1 MTRFRSG
8 RVTHQNI
15 GISSFTENKLVLD
28 VIGNARISGILSV
41 PQLQVTG
48 VGGQITGDINTR
60 NLNVIGITTLGG
72 PLSVGGSTGQPG
84 QYLKST
90 GVGLEW
96 GSFPAVRDTVTY
108 IATAGQTQFS
118 FNYNTNF
125 VDVYVN
131 GVKLTA
137 SEFVATSGNLVILNS
152 ACFEGDVIELISFNT
167 TALGGGGGGGGGFG
181 NVAGINTLATSH
193 FNHINAAGVI
203 TATAFYGSGEFLT
216 DVPGSKQSGYAH
228 TAGIATVAEGLTG
241 IPDIN
246 VGVVT
251 ASEIHLDD
259 NNEATFGNSNDL
271 KIFHNGSHSVI
282 RDEGTGVLFI
292 QGDSDV
298 RLTDVGG
305 NEIYG
310 QFNKNSSVDLYYD
323 NSKKFETTG
332 YGATVTGEMG
342 ATLFTGPLSG
352 DATGL
357 SGVPSIT
364 VDNIVAN
371 NISVAATL
379 TYEDVKNVDSIGI
392 VTARSGIRVYPGYG
406 IYVQSGIVTA
416 NDFYGNLT
424 GDVAGTATTAI
435 TANSAEGLS
444 GRPHIDVR
452 GIESTGIKVVGLV
465 TANTFV
471 GNIVGSVQGGNV
483 NAYDG
488 TFTNNVSA
496 GASITASNGYYG
508 DGSNV
513 TGIVTVSDNA
523 PPSVFSGKLWWKS
536 DEGRL
541 KVYYD
546 DGNSSQWVDATPGGG
561 GGGGGGGNSD
571 LLNDTTPQLGGDL
584 DVNDKNIVFGDSTTS
599 TDDRLKFGAG
609 QDLQIYHDGSA
620 SYILEQGSGELRLL
634 TNQLRILNTTNNED
648 IARFTEDGSVDLY
661 YDDSKKFETT
671 GYGVTVTGIVS
682 ATSFSGDVN
691 AVALNVS
698 SVSTFSGNVNIVDGA
713 KALFGN
719 GSDLEIYHAADNAS
733 YIRDVGTGNLNIDST
748 GGNIQIRVNT
758 NESAIV
764 AKQNGAVDLYYD
776 NSKKFETTTHG
787 VYSSGIISATSFIGD
802 GSGLDNIYAAP
813 PAGISTTGYT
823 ILHDIDASGDLD
835 VSGISTFGGK
845 IKASS
850 TDNVIPFY
858 YDNLSQLPSSATYH
872 GAFAHVHSTGRAYF
886 AHAGWKELVNRESTG
901 IVGTGTDAYNIG
913 SLDVVDAIVSRDL
926 NVSGITTLGSV
937 KIAGS
942 GSNIEFKSSS
952 NSGSSHYMKF
962 WVGNQSGTHYATIDG
977 SGGAFQIHNTSHP
990 TGTLDFRAKED
1001 YSFQVNGYYSI
1012 LNQSSGGVKLFHP
1025 ASQGNILSHKLETL
1039 GIGVTVV
1046 GTTFS
1051 NQLSVSGVATA
1062 TSFDGSLAYTNL
1074 TGITTSILGDTS
1086 PQLGG
1091 NLDNNGK
1098 NIVIGD
1104 CTTPGADNTLQ
1115 IGATASGLQ
1124 MHHRPTSAAT
1134 YIQNNDPNT
1143 NLWITG
1149 QNTNG
1154 TWGNIFIRPY
1164 LNAFSGVAC
1173 WWGGATELYYGNT
1186 GSKKLETTSGGVTIT
1201 GTLSKSGGSFKIP
1214 HPIAGISTTKH
1225 LVHSFIEGPQMDLI
1239 YRGKTT
1245 LVAGIS
1251 TVNIDQ
1257 KVGMTEGTFV
1267 LLNRD
1272 VQCFTTNETGWTSV
1286 KGSVT
1291 GNEITIIAQD
1301 DTCTDTISW
1310 MVVGERQDDTVRSL
1324 DMTDDEGNLIVEPDQ
1339 QPVDSRYDEVQSHIP
1354 S

>member
-167 TALGGGGGGGGGFG
+167 TALGGGGGGGGFG

-435 TANSAEGLS
+435 TANNAEGLS

-471 GNIVGSVQGGNV
+471 GNLVGSVQGGNI

-496 GASITASNGYYG
+496 AASITASNGYYG

-661 YDDSKKFETT
+661 YDNSKKFETT

-691 AVALNVS
+691 ATALNLS
-698 SVSTFSGNVNIVDGA
+698 GVSTFKDSVDLLDNVKLNIGTGDDLQIYHNGTHSYIDDAGAGNLHLRSGTLSIQNLAGS
-713 KALFGN
+713 KTSALFN
-719 GSDLEIYHAADNAS
+719 SGSGQE
-733 YIRDVGTGNLNIDST
+733 
-748 GGNIQIRVNT
+748 
-758 NESAIV
+758 
-764 AKQNGAVDLYYD
+764 LYYD

-858 YDNLSQLPSSATYH
+858 YDNLSQLPSSSTYH

-901 IVGTGTDAYNIG
+901 IVGTGTDTYNIG

-926 NVSGITTLGSV
+926 KVSGITTLGSV
-937 KIAGS
+937 KIAGF
-942 GSNIEFKSSS
+942 GSNIEFESSS
-952 NSGSSHYMKF
+952 NSGSSQYMKF

-977 SGGAFQIHNTSHP
+977 SGGAFQIYNTSHP